1 MRFVTHGPLTG
12 HDDSCQWDHSSEKLC
27 DELNC
32 APTRAALGYSSV
44 KEARNVL
51 ERVLQLAPVPEEIAA
66 KARKV
71 EFVSASDL
79 PYFPIPFKET
89 ELGAALKAVE
99 ASVGLAIAELRRTAS
114 AADATQNGVAS
125 QLPERGSKNG
135 APRIK
140 IDLERTTAFLFQT
153 YLTSIGGFTKPEKG
167 ATQFLKATDLLEAQ
181 SDLYRRMSANLY
193 STKNPGEYY
202 HIHGSLE
209 ASSTLRMLGL
219 EARRPDLTE
228 KGHDAI
234 VDEIESRVSQY
245 TVSEL
250 EFLNGLNRQAGV
262 QALKHEEFL
271 QTAHGK
277 ANSNSPPWSVDAIE
291 TTTPPAPFLPPTHP
305 AGDATQRRPLAG
317 IKVLDVSRIIAAPT
331 IGRILAEYGA
341 DVLKINCPH
350 LSDVPFFQLD
360 GNMGKRTAEL
370 NLKSADGRK
379 RFEELLAD
387 ADVVIEGFRPGAIER
402 LGYGPRAVA
411 SMAERR
417 GRGYVYVSETC
428 FGHVGEWSNRPGWQ
442 QIADCV
448 TGLAWEQ
455 GRFLGLDEPVVP
467 PFPISDYGTGCM
479 GAIAAL
485 TGLYHRAKSGGSW
498 HCRASLMHYDL
509 LLIGMGQY
517 PDDVKSFLL
526 HGAWGQ
532 EKETENGQAPN
543 KKTDSNYSSGTSAKP
558 KTNANVPEFPRDIR
572 HSHSVDQIS
581 GSALQMMRRRHPDFF
596 AQLPG
601 MMETWHSAGFGA
613 EVVVVQPVAQIEGVE
628 LAYSRGSRPNGSD
641 APDWD
646 GFDGPGK
653 DVKVT

>member
-12 HDDSCQWDHSSEKLC
+12 HADTRHWDKSSEKVC
-27 DELNC
+27 NQLNGSSGR
-32 APTRAALGYSSV
+32 TSLGYSSV
-44 KEARNVL
+44 KEAGNVL
-51 ERVLQLAPVPEEIAA
+51 ERLLQLAPVPEEIAA
-66 KARKV
+66 KARDV

-99 ASVGLAIAELRRTAS
+99 ASIGLAIAELRRTAP
-114 AADATQNGVAS
+114 ADTTQNSFAN
-125 QLPERGSKNG
+125 QAAERKTENG
-135 APRIK
+135 ASRIK
-140 IDLERTTAFLFQT
+140 IDLERTTAFLFQA
-153 YLTSIGGFTKPEKG
+153 YLTSIGGFSKSEKG

-219 EARRPDLTE
+219 EAWRPDLTE
-228 KGHDAI
+228 KGHEAI
-234 VDEIESRVSQY
+234 VEEIESRVSRY
-245 TVSEL
+245 TVGEL
-250 EFLNGLNRQAGV
+250 EFLNRLNRQAGV

-271 QTAHGK
+271 KTAHGK
-277 ANSNSPPWSVDAIE
+277 ANSNLPPWSIDALE
-291 TTTPPAPFLPPTHP
+291 TTTPPAPFLPTTNSH
-305 AGDATQRRPLAG
+305 ASQRRPLAG

-370 NLKSADGRK
+370 NLKSAEGRK
-379 RFEELLAD
+379 KFEELLAD
-387 ADVVIEGFRPGAIER
+387 ADVIIEGFRPGAIER
-402 LGYGPRAVA
+402 LGYGPQMVA
-411 SMAERR
+411 KMAEQR
-417 GRGYVYVSETC
+417 GRGYVYVSESC
-428 FGHVGEWSNRPGWQ
+428 FGHVGEWSSRPGWQ

-485 TGLYHRAKSGGSW
+485 TGLYNRAKSGGSW

-509 LLIGMGQY
+509 LLMGMGQY
-517 PDDVKSFLL
+517 PDDVKRYLL
-526 HGAWGQ
+526 RGSEGQ
-532 EKETENGQAPN
+532 EKKTENGEAVEIEITNLQTN
-543 KKTDSNYSSGTSAKP
+543 SNI
-558 KTNANVPEFPRDIR
+558 PEFPQDIR
-572 HSHSVDQIS
+572 HSHSVDQVS
-581 GSALQMMRRRHPDFF
+581 GSALHMMRRHHPEFF
-596 AQLPG
+596 AQLPE
-601 MMETWHSAGFGA
+601 MMETWHSSGFGA

-628 LAYSRGSRPNGSD
+628 LGYSRGSRPNGSD
-641 APDWD
+641 DPTWD
-646 GFDGPGK
+646 EFSGSGR
-653 DVKVT
+653 DVKLA

>member
-1 MRFVTHGPLTG
+1 MRFVTHGPLAG
-12 HDDSCQWDHSSEKLC
+12 HADTCQWDHSDGKLC
-27 DELNC
+27 DELNGSQG
-32 APTRAALGYSSV
+32 RASLGYSSV
-44 KEARNVL
+44 KEAENVL
-51 ERVLQLAPVPEEIAA
+51 ERVLQLAPVPEDIAA
-66 KARKV
+66 KARNV

-99 ASVGLAIAELRRTAS
+99 ASIGLAIAELRRTA
-114 AADATQNGVAS
+114 ATDTTQNFVTNQAA
-125 QLPERGSKNG
+125 ERGNKDG
-135 APRIK
+135 VPRIK

-153 YLTSIGGFTKPEKG
+153 YLTSIGGFGKPDKG
-167 ATQFLKATDLLEAQ
+167 ATKFLKATDLLEAQ

-193 STKNPGEYY
+193 STKTPGEYY

-234 VDEIESRVSQY
+234 VDEIESRVSCY
-245 TVSEL
+245 TVDEL
-250 EFLNGLNRQAGV
+250 EFLNRLNRQAGV
-262 QALKHEEFL
+262 QALKPEEFL
-271 QTAHGK
+271 KTAHGK

-291 TTTPPAPFLPPTHP
+291 TSTPPAPFLPTINDNS
-305 AGDATQRRPLAG
+305 DASQRRPLAG
-317 IKVLDVSRIIAAPT
+317 VKVLDVSRIIAAPT

-387 ADVVIEGFRPGAIER
+387 ADVIIEGFRPGAIER
-402 LGYGPRAVA
+402 LGYGPQVVA
-411 SMAERR
+411 KMAEQR

-498 HCRASLMHYDL
+498 HCRVSLMHYDL
-509 LLIGMGQY
+509 LLMRMGQY
-517 PDDVKSFLL
+517 PDDVKRFLL
-526 HGAWGQ
+526 HGTGGLEEATG
-532 EKETENGQAPN
+532 NGQAL
-543 KKTDSNYSSGTSAKP
+543 KKTDNHDTTGSLR
-558 KTNANVPEFPRDIR
+558 KTNGNVPQFPHDIR
-572 HSHSVDQIS
+572 HSHSVDQVS
-581 GSALQMMRRRHPDFF
+581 GSALQMMRRHHPDFF

-601 MMETWHSAGFGA
+601 MMETWHSSGFGA
-613 EVVVVQPVAQIEGVE
+613 DVVVVQPVAQIEGVE

-641 APDWD
+641 DPDWD
-646 GFDGPGK
+646 GFSRPGE
-653 DVKVT
+653 DVKVA